1 MDVMWRASVCAGVAV
16 SALLLGGCGGSLTG
30 IESAPATQTTP
41 SADGGS
47 TGDATGGAGAA
58 PGIDAGND
66 IDRADGD
73 GGTGSP
79 DEPGPTFPMTL
90 RRTGGIADF
99 DDRVVIQVDGQV
111 VVETRL
117 LRGRTCTL
125 SATQRQQLIGA
136 LTALRATPVQAT
148 DLATDDAAPLAPAD
162 DSTEDSGDADSEP
175 IALAVTDD
183 LARSFDLS
191 DPSLGGV
198 SDLVG
203 AVVTDVTLTSPASA
217 TCSSTNSDTTSTT
230 TSPTGVAAA
239 G

>member
-16 SALLLGGCGGSLTG
+16 SALLLGGCGVSVSAIG
-30 IESAPATQTTP
+30 SAPATQTQP
-41 SADGGS
+41 SGDGGS
-47 TGDATGGAGAA
+47 TSDAPAGGGGS
-58 PGIDAGND
+58 GIDAGND
-66 IDRADGD
+66 VDRANGD
-73 GGTGSP
+73 GGVGSGP

-99 DDRVVIQVDGQV
+99 DDRVVVQVDGRV

-136 LTALRATPVQAT
+136 LTALRATPVDAT
-148 DLATDDAAPLAPAD
+148 GSSTDGAVPIPPAD
-162 DSTEDSGDADSEP
+162 DSGDAESAP
-175 IALAVTDD
+175 ITLAVTDD
-183 LARSFDLS
+183 LARTFDLT

-203 AVVTDVTLTSPASA
+203 AVVIDVTLTSPANA
-217 TCSSTNSDTTSTT
+217 KCSTPTT
-230 TSPTGVAAA
+230 TPTTTTPTGVAAA

>member
-1 MDVMWRASVCAGVAV
+1 MGIMWRASVCAGVAV
-16 SALLLGGCGGSLTG
+16 SALLLGGCGGSVSAIG
-30 IESAPATQTTP
+30 SAPATQTQP

-47 TGDATGGAGAA
+47 TGDATEGAGS
-58 PGIDAGND
+58 GIDAGND
-66 IDRADGD
+66 IDRANGD
-73 GGTGSP
+73 GGVGSP

-90 RRTGGIADF
+90 HRTGGSADF
-99 DDRVVIQVDGQV
+99 DDRVVIQVDGRV

-125 SATQRQQLIGA
+125 SSTQRQQLIGA
-136 LTALRATPVQAT
+136 LTALRATPVLGT
-148 DLATDDAAPLAPAD
+148 DLSGDGAVPIPPAD
-162 DSTEDSGDADSEP
+162 DSGDADSEP

-183 LARSFDLS
+183 LARSFDLT

-217 TCSSTNSDTTSTT
+217 KCSPSTT
-230 TSPTGVAAA
+230 TAPTGVAAA

>member
-16 SALLLGGCGGSLTG
+16 GALLLGGCGVSASAIGSA
-30 IESAPATQTTP
+30 SATQTPP
-41 SADGGS
+41 SADGGV
-47 TGDATGGAGAA
+47 TGDAPGGSGSA
-58 PGIDAGND
+58 PGIDTGND
-66 IDRADGD
+66 IGDDINRADGD
-73 GGTGSP
+73 GGVGSGP

-99 DDRVVIQVDGQV
+99 DDRVVVQVDGRV

-148 DLATDDAAPLAPAD
+148 DLSTDGAVPIPPAD
-162 DSTEDSGDADSEP
+162 DSGDGESEP

-183 LARSFDLS
+183 LARSFDLT

-203 AVVTDVTLTSPASA
+203 AVVIDVTLTSPASA
-217 TCSSTNSDTTSTT
+217 KCSTSTT
-230 TSPTGVAAA
+230 PAPTGVAAA